1 MEFAQYDY
9 TLATGHFMP
18 TEDEEG
24 MNIIKHSSNDSSN
37 DNITLAQKLS
47 FFVGVSQLSRPWKG
61 RPVSYRH

>member
-1 MEFAQYDY
+1 
-9 TLATGHFMP
+9 MP

-47 FFVGVSQLSRPWKG
+47 FFVGVSQSSRPRKG